1 MYFRKK
7 TSGGRAY
14 LQIVES
20 RREGGSVRQQV
31 IATLGRLDDLQQSG
45 QLERLLRSGARFA
58 DKAILVE
65 AVASGD
71 VAASAARRIGPA
83 LAFER
88 LWEETGCRAVV
99 ENLAGARNH
108 DFPLERAVF
117 LTVLHR
123 LFSGGSDRAADRWR
137 EDYRIEGADR
147 LDLHHLYRAMA
158 WLGEELDKT
167 QQDGATLYAPRCLK
181 DVLEE
186 DLFARRRDL
195 FSTLDLVF
203 MDTTSLYF
211 EGAGGQ
217 TLGRRGF
224 SKDHRPDLN
233 QMILAVLLDGDGRP
247 VCTEMWPGNTADVGS
262 LIPVIDRLRKRFAV
276 NRVCVVA
283 DRGMISAETLAELEA
298 RDMLYI
304 LGVRERTD
312 KLVRELVLDDPAP
325 FVPFFLTRRGHEVD
339 YEAKAVTLAGRRYI
353 VCRNHDEAR
362 KDAADRARILAGLE
376 RELKKGD
383 KALVGNKGYRRF
395 LKNPEEGHFVIDRA
409 KAEEDAKFDG
419 VFVLRT
425 NARLSPLE
433 AMLVY
438 KRLWTVERTFRTSK
452 SLFET
457 RPIYHKLDE
466 TIRGHVSCSFLALVL
481 KKELEDRIA
490 ALAGPAAKGTPPR
503 VSWPDILVDLDS
515 LTETEIEQDGKRFLL
530 RSAPRPAASLALRA
544 AGVALAPTVR
554 QLAGA

>member
-1 MYFRKK
+1 MREVTETRPRGFFDTPQISLCVVRRHSVS
-7 TSGGRAY
+7 SG
-14 LQIVES
+14 
-20 RREGGSVRQQV
+20 
-31 IATLGRLDDLQQSG
+31 
-45 QLERLLRSGARFA
+45 
-58 DKAILVE
+58 
-65 AVASGD
+65 
-71 VAASAARRIGPA
+71 
-83 LAFER
+83 
-88 LWEETGCRAVV
+88 
-99 ENLAGARNH
+99 
-108 DFPLERAVF
+108 
-117 LTVLHR
+117 
-123 LFSGGSDRAADRWR
+123 
-137 EDYRIEGADR
+137 
-147 LDLHHLYRAMA
+147 
-158 WLGEELDKT
+158 
-167 QQDGATLYAPRCLK
+167 QQDGATPYAPRCLK

-195 FSTLDLVF
+195 FSALDLVF

-262 LIPVIDRLRKRFAV
+262 LIPVIDRLRKRFSV

-283 DRGMISAETLAELEA
+283 DRGMISAETIAELEA

-312 KLVRELVLDDPAP
+312 KLVRTLVLDDPAP
-325 FVPFFLTRRGHEVD
+325 FVPFFLTKRRHEVD
-339 YEAKAVTLAGRRYI
+339 YEAKAVRLAGRRYI
-353 VCRNHDEAR
+353 VCRNHNEAR
-362 KDAADRARILAGLE
+362 KDAADRATILAALE
-376 RELKKGD
+376 RALKRGD
-383 KALVGNKGYRRF
+383 KTLVGNKGYRRF
-395 LKNPEEGHFVIDRA
+395 LKTPDEDHFVIDRA

-433 AMLVY
+433 AMIVY
-438 KRLWTVERTFRTSK
+438 KRLWTVERAFRTSK
-452 SLFET
+452 GLFET

-490 ALAGPAAKGTPPR
+490 ALGERAPDGATAPSA
-503 VSWPDILVDLDS
+503 SWPDILADLDS
-515 LTETEIEQDGKRFLL
+515 LTETEVEQDGKRFLL
-530 RSAPRPAASLALRA
+530 RCPPRPAASLALRA
-544 AGVALAPTVR
+544 AGVALPPTVR
-554 QLAGA
+554 QLAEA